1 MMTVYLEKGEGH
13 MNRKSILIG
22 GAVAG
27 VIAIFCA
34 LAIATKIKRS
44 EKRK

>member
-1 MMTVYLEKGEGH
+1 MMTVYLEKKDRH
-13 MNRKSILIG
+13 MKRKSILIG

-34 LAIATKIKRS
+34 LAFATKIKRL
-44 EKRK
+44 ENRK